1 MANEEL
7 TLQDKDI
14 FVNEKEDS
22 NLLAQSA
29 NQDPVEQRGSN
40 LTPVTETGRDTAD
53 LLTKSQILRKANS
66 NIK

>member
-14 FVNEKEDS
+14 FINTKEELNPD
-22 NLLAQSA
+22 A
-29 NQDPVEQRGSN
+29 NSPGQDPSDTQGNNQS
-40 LTPVTETGRDTAD
+40 PVKESGRDTAD
-53 LLTKSQILRKANS
+53 LLTKSQILRKANL